1 MAVTQ
6 LIKSLGYRESRR
18 FLSPDK
24 DNELPAS
31 ELSFAL
37 RHTAQ
42 ACKKLSEK
50 GMGSRFHGTYVLQEQ
65 AGSPAV
71 PVVHVFETESDTS
84 AKDVHRMIWNQNLVP
99 FIIIVSPSMVRVYP
113 GFSFSRTEDKSL
125 VSVAAAT
132 SDVLSKLDAFSAH
145 AIDEGMIWQRWGQAA
160 DPTSRVDETLLRD
173 LKSLDGHLQKEGV
186 SRRASHGLIGKFVYL
201 YYLRDRDFLSD
212 RKLIENWGV
221 APSDVFSRYATL
233 KAFRAVNEELQRELN
248 GSVFQMGDDALATI
262 TQPQLRLVASVFC
275 GDAPTGQLHLDFEA
289 YDFSHIPIETLSC
302 VYEQFLHDT
311 DESEGQSRGQT
322 LGAYYTPIPLADYV
336 ISELEQKYPLEEGMR
351 VLDPACGSG
360 TFLVQ
365 CYRRLI
371 EKKMRTQKRSLKATE
386 LRELLVRHVFGVDRD
401 DDACRVAELSLILTL
416 LDYVD
421 PPDLENTNFKLP
433 TLRQSNI
440 FQDDFF
446 DPDAAWNVRF
456 QKESFHWIVGNPP
469 WAEVK
474 GKPAANHEHY
484 LAWKWITT
492 HKTTHPTGGNQ
503 IAEAFLWKAGDHLTP
518 TGVSGLVVPAMTW
531 FKKESVTFRKTFFS
545 QREVWC
551 LANFANMAYVLFA
564 GRAESPTSAVFF
576 KPKSPADDHAIL
588 TFAPFVAEQVANR
601 PSKVNARAVTWNIA
615 VNGSEMRDI
624 ANQCAVSGKSLT
636 WKLAMWGSARDER
649 FLRRMEARFTS
660 FDKFCADSRLLAH
673 QGFELRT
680 PGANGPDDLKGL
692 IDRKDLIGKQKVLF
706 QKLRGVSRIFHLPE
720 RALGT
725 ISAGEAYIRK
735 RGGLAG
741 LAVSESPHILVDA
754 TRRFAVFSDEFI
766 AVPPRQIGISGPSGS
781 EGLLRA
787 LSLYL
792 SSDFCIYHQFF
803 ASPQWGIDKN
813 LADLDTLKQL
823 PVPLEQLDKSEIQD
837 WNVIQRELVA
847 LSKKGFAPI
856 GWDTEC
862 ERRFSSLLSE
872 VNSRVFGALGIRPF
886 EQLLVEDFV
895 HANLELNKGKVT
907 REATRAPTA
916 DEQELYLETLR
927 DCLDEFLSSRRGVRH
942 KIEAIR
948 DRESAFFSISLQ
960 RASAPV
966 KPAISPV
973 DHNGARNLLA
983 LRERLRH
990 GRSQWLYF
998 DRGLKIY
1005 DRKTGVLYQFKP
1017 MQRLHWTR
1025 RQAILDSDEI
1035 IAETVSAGGTS

>member
-6 LIKSLGYRESRR
+6 LVESLGYRESRR

-50 GMGSRFHGTYVLQEQ
+50 GMGCRLHGTYVLQGQ

-71 PVVHVFETESDTS
+71 PVVHIFETVSDTS
-84 AKDVHRMIWNQNLVP
+84 AKDIHRMIWNQNLVP

-132 SDVLSKLDAFSAH
+132 SDVLGRLDAFSAH
-145 AIDEGMIWQRWGQAA
+145 AIDEGTIWQRWGQAA

-173 LKSLDGHLQKEGV
+173 LKSLDEHLQKEGV

-201 YYLRDRDFLSD
+201 YYLRHRDFLSD
-212 RKLIENWGV
+212 RKLRNWEV
-221 APSDVFSRYATL
+221 VPSDLFSRHATL
-233 KAFRAVNEELQRELN
+233 KAFRAVNDELQRELN
-248 GSVFQMGDDALATI
+248 GSVFQMGDDALTTI

-311 DESEGQSRGQT
+311 DESGGQSRGQT

-371 EKKMRTQKRSLKATE
+371 EKKMRTEKRSLKATE

-421 PPDLENTNFKLP
+421 PPDLENTSFKLP

-469 WAEVK
+469 WAEVR

-492 HKTTHPTGGNQ
+492 RNTTHPTGGNQ
-503 IAEAFLWKAGDHLTP
+503 IAEAFLWKAGDHMTP
-518 TGVSGLVVPAMTW
+518 TGVAGLVVPAMTW

-564 GRAESPTSAVFF
+564 GRAESPTSVVFF
-576 KPKSPADDHAIL
+576 KRTSPSDDHAIL
-588 TFAPFVAEQVANR
+588 TYAPFVAEQVANR
-601 PSKVNARAVTWNIA
+601 PAKVNARAGTWNIA
-615 VNGSEMRDI
+615 VNGSEVRDVH
-624 ANQCAVSGKSLT
+624 NECAITGDGLT
-636 WKLAMWGSARDER
+636 WKLAMWGSGR
-649 FLRRMEARFTS
+649 
-660 FDKFCADSRLLAH
+660 DSRLLQRIRKRFEPLKSFISKREIVAH
-673 QGFELRT
+673 QGFDLRSHTADEPVEYHPELEGRLRLEFSELRRS
-680 PGANGPDDLKGL
+680 N
-692 IDRKDLIGKQKVLF
+692 
-706 QKLRGVSRIFHLPE
+706 RIFSFPP
-720 RALGT
+720 RALRQMKAEECYVREGRAT
-725 ISAGEAYIRK
+725 LPLK
-735 RGGLAG
+735 
-741 LAVSESPHILVDA
+741 VSTPPHVIVDA
-754 TRRFAVFSDEFI
+754 ARRFAVFADEFI
-766 AVPPRQIGISGPSGS
+766 AIPSRQIGVAAPMEPKDSCEHWGS
-781 EGLLRA
+781 
-787 LSLYL
+787 
-792 SSDFCIYHQFF
+792 I
-803 ASPQWGIDKN
+803 
-813 LADLDTLKQL
+813 
-823 PVPLEQLDKSEIQD
+823 
-837 WNVIQRELVA
+837 
-847 LSKKGFAPI
+847 
-856 GWDTEC
+856 
-862 ERRFSSLLSE
+862 
-872 VNSRVFGALGIRPF
+872 
-886 EQLLVEDFV
+886 
-895 HANLELNKGKVT
+895 
-907 REATRAPTA
+907 
-916 DEQELYLETLR
+916 
-927 DCLDEFLSSRRGVRH
+927 
-942 KIEAIR
+942 
-948 DRESAFFSISLQ
+948 
-960 RASAPV
+960 
-966 KPAISPV
+966 
-973 DHNGARNLLA
+973 
-983 LRERLRH
+983 
-990 GRSQWLYF
+990 
-998 DRGLKIY
+998 
-1005 DRKTGVLYQFKP
+1005 
-1017 MQRLHWTR
+1017 
-1025 RQAILDSDEI
+1025 
-1035 IAETVSAGGTS
+1035 